1 MRAHRISVGPHPTRG
16 PFPGRDR
23 EGHRVTQRRLRADGG
38 RGRGDAAEARS
49 HRGLPGTAP
58 SKDAPLRREHGPAD
72 TAIRGFQP
80 LGL

>member
-1 MRAHRISVGPHPTRG
+1 MQTEAEAGAMRP
-16 PFPGRDR
+16 
-23 EGHRVTQRRLRADGG
+23 Q
-38 RGRGDAAEARS
+38 ARS

>member
-1 MRAHRISVGPHPTRG
+1 MRP
-16 PFPGRDR
+16 
-23 EGHRVTQRRLRADGG
+23 Q
-38 RGRGDAAEARS
+38 ARS
-49 HRGLPGTAP
+49 HRGLPGTAL